1 MRPSA
6 GTIWRPVRKGIGL
19 SVWELKTIIAE
30 HPSMAVPLARI
41 RGHGQVVQDGVEIV
55 MEAFVRSGLSYAV
68 AAFRLA
74 QEPHASQIAH
84 HTHSPSTLMEGVR
97 RGLPS
102 LLLIRPPEDT
112 VTSYVIK
119 TPDTTVGGGLRGYVR
134 FHDPLLRYRS
144 GLVVG
149 TFEQVT
155 GDFGSVIV
163 RVNDRFGSDFRP
175 FEATEAN
182 VARIFREIEDDWRS
196 RATTK
201 EERERGVPRPSQAR
215 AEMKAQLLERYHRPA
230 LTRQRQRAENVYETF
245 AEMAE
250 S

>member
-6 GTIWRPVRKGIGL
+6 RTIWRPVRKGIGL

-30 HPSMAVPLARI
+30 HPSIAVPLARI

-74 QEPHASQIAH
+74 
-84 HTHSPSTLMEGVR
+84 EGVR

-112 VTSYVIK
+112 VTSYAIK

-163 RVNDRFGSDFRP
+163 RVNDRFGTDFRP

-196 RATTK
+196 RATTE

-230 LTRQRQRAENVYETF
+230 LTRQRQRAENAYETF
-245 AEMAE
+245 AEMAG